1 MKNYFSFLL
10 TLFLAASLFVQ
21 CSNQAQAQLY
31 NPNTSLFNGTV
42 SGTTGFNGTLN
53 FNNNAVF
60 VSGTGVNLTNT
71 RSPSTVSTTTVF
83 KIFNQFAFGTWTG
96 SIVGATSTPTSVTY
110 TDQVGLYIKI
120 MDFVCVMNRI
130 TISAV
135 TGGGGN
141 VSVSGMPYVVSNIN
155 NAGGGVV
162 TTKSGWL
169 TSGPD
174 FATGDPNK
182 HSMLMVSDGNTL
194 GTALTIANVGAS
206 MAVGFQGCY
215 PTTE

>member
-1 MKNYFSFLL
+1 MKKYFSYIF
-10 TLFLAASLFVQ
+10 TLFLSVSLFVQ
-21 CSNQAQAQLY
+21 CSNVAQAQLY
-31 NPNTSLFNGTV
+31 NPTSNLFNGTI
-42 SGTTGFNGTLN
+42 SGTTSINGTLN

-60 VSGTGVNLTNT
+60 VSGTGTNLTNT

-83 KIFNQFAFGTWTG
+83 KVLNQFAFGTWTG

-110 TDQVGLYIKI
+110 SDQVGYYIKL
-120 MDFVCVMNRI
+120 MDIVCVMNRI
-130 TISAV
+130 TISGI

-155 NAGGGVV
+155 NSGGGVV
-162 TTKSGWL
+162 TAKSGWL

-174 FATGDPNK
+174 FVTGDPNK
-182 HSMLMVSDGNTL
+182 HSMLMVSDGNTV
-194 GTALTIANVGAS
+194 GSALTIANVTSS
-206 MAVGFQGCY
+206 MAVAFQGCY